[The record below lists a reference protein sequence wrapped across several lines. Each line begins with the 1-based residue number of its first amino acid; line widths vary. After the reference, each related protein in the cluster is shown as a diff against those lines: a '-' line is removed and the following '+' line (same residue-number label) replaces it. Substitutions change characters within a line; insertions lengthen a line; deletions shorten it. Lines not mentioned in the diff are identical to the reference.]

1 LREKAKGLE
10 YKISIQVS
18 ESSSVRAYKKQKSR
32 EQPIQLSFH
41 TSAWIKI
48 LMEVVILPRVVDDG
62 GVVVITVVVTVVLL
76 VVGSVVE
83 YSRESI
89 CEFKIIM
96 KKA

>member
-1 LREKAKGLE
+1 
-10 YKISIQVS
+10 
-18 ESSSVRAYKKQKSR
+18 
-32 EQPIQLSFH
+32 
-41 TSAWIKI
+41 
-48 LMEVVILPRVVDDG
+48 MEVVILPRVADDG